1 VRRYEAMVIF
11 PGEMDTEQ
19 LNAAVEAVRKE
30 VEAAGG
36 TVDNVTRMG
45 KRTFARILQSPRKLA
60 EGYYVLY
67 ELRLDPAKV
76 DALRGRLAL
85 RDEVYRVQI
94 VRIEEREQAAGS
106 VRSKDEPGEAVGAEA
121 DKR

>member
-1 VRRYEAMVIF
+1 MRRYEAMVILS
-11 PGEMDTEQ
+11 GDMDADE
-19 LNAAVEAVRKE
+19 LNSAVEVVRKE

-36 TVDNVTRMG
+36 TVDNITRMG
-45 KRTFARILQSPRKLA
+45 KRTFARILQSPRRLA

-94 VRIEEREQAAGS
+94 VRTAEREQAAGPD
-106 VRSKDEPGEAVGAEA
+106 RGGDESGEAVAAEA
-121 DKR
+121 DTR